1 MQGPGRG
8 SAGSIGRMHTA
19 LPSLLSHPLLLLL
32 SLAALLWA
40 LTRRPW
46 RLLRRNALQ
55 NAWLGAMVLV
65 ALLWTLR
72 ATLVGGLVIQLLGAT
87 LMVTL
92 FGLPLALLSLF
103 VVDVVSLFGLEYL
116 AGHGWAQFDW
126 PSLWVRYV
134 WLALLPAL
142 ISAVLQAMMRRL
154 LPRHPFVFIL
164 GHGYFTAGLAALG
177 ASAAEAGWRHL
188 TAPGL
193 PWSIADT
200 LTAAVILA
208 FGEAFLTGMLVA
220 IFVVYRPQ
228 WVVTFRDEEY
238 LDR

>member
-1 MQGPGRG
+1 
-8 SAGSIGRMHTA
+8 MHTA
-19 LPSLLSHPLLLLL
+19 LPSLLSDPLLIVV
-32 SLAALLWA
+32 SLAGLLWA

-46 RLLRRNALQ
+46 QLLRRNALQ
-55 NAWLGAMVLV
+55 HAWLGAMVLV
-65 ALLWTLR
+65 ALLWTVR
-72 ATLVGGLVIQLLGAT
+72 ATLVGGLVIQLMGAT

-103 VVDVVSLFGLEYL
+103 VVDLVSLFGLEYL
-116 AGHGWAQFDW
+116 AGHGWELFDW
-126 PSLWVRYV
+126 PSLWVRYT
-134 WLALLPAL
+134 WLALVPAL
-142 ISAVLQAMMRRL
+142 LSAGLQALMRRW

-177 ASAAEAGWRHL
+177 AGGVQAAWRHVM
-188 TAPGL
+188 APGL
-193 PWSIADT
+193 PFTVAET
-200 LTAAVILA
+200 LTATLILA

-238 LDR
+238 LKN

>member
-1 MQGPGRG
+1 MQGSPWG

-19 LPSLLSHPLLLLL
+19 LPSLLSDPLLLLL
-32 SLAALLWA
+32 SLSGLLWA

-46 RLLRRNALQ
+46 QLLRRHALQ

-65 ALLWTLR
+65 ALLWTVR
-72 ATLVGGLVIQLLGAT
+72 ATLAGGLVIQLMGAT

-126 PSLWVRYV
+126 PALWVRYV

-142 ISAVLQAMMRRL
+142 ISAALQALMRRL

-177 ASAAEAGWRHL
+177 ASAAEAGWRHF
-188 TAPGL
+188 TAPAL
-193 PWSIADT
+193 PWSVADT

-238 LDR
+238 LNR

>member
-1 MQGPGRG
+1 
-8 SAGSIGRMHTA
+8 MHTA

-32 SLAALLWA
+32 SLAGLLWA

-142 ISAVLQAMMRRL
+142 FSAALQAMMRRL

-188 TAPGL
+188 MAPGL
-193 PWSIADT
+193 PWSVADT

-228 WVVTFRDEEY
+228 WVVTFRGEEY

>member
-1 MQGPGRG
+1 
-8 SAGSIGRMHTA
+8 MHTA
-19 LPSLLSHPLLLLL
+19 LASLLSDPLLALL
-32 SLAALLWA
+32 SLAGLLWA

-46 RLLRRNALQ
+46 QLLRRNALQ

-65 ALLWTLR
+65 ALLWTVR
-72 ATLVGGLVIQLLGAT
+72 ATLAGGLVIQLLGAT

-103 VVDVVSLFGLEYL
+103 VVDGLSLLGLEYL
-116 AGHGWAQFDW
+116 AGHGWAQFGWDA
-126 PSLWVRYV
+126 LWARYV

-142 ISAVLQAMMRRL
+142 ISATLQAAMRRL

-164 GHGYFTAGLAALG
+164 GHGYFTGGLAALG
-177 ASAAEAGWRHL
+177 ASAAQAGWRYL
-188 TAPGL
+188 MAPASPL
-193 PWSIADT
+193 SVADT
-200 LTAAVILA
+200 LVAGIILA

-238 LDR
+238 LNG

>member
-1 MQGPGRG
+1 
-8 SAGSIGRMHTA
+8 MHTTLA
-19 LPSLLSHPLLLLL
+19 SLLSDPLLVLV
-32 SLAALLWA
+32 SLAGLLWA

-46 RLLRRNALQ
+46 RLLRRHALQ

-65 ALLWTLR
+65 ALLWTVR
-72 ATLVGGLVIQLLGAT
+72 ATLAGGLVIQLLGAT

-103 VVDVVSLFGLEYL
+103 VVDVLSLLGLEYL
-116 AGHGWAQFDW
+116 AGHGWTQFDW
-126 PSLWVRYV
+126 AALWVRYV

-142 ISAVLQAMMRRL
+142 ISAALQAAMRRL

-177 ASAAEAGWRHL
+177 AGAAQAGWRHL
-188 TAPGL
+188 MAPGSPL
-193 PWSIADT
+193 SVADT
-200 LTAAVILA
+200 LVAAIILA

-228 WVVTFRDEEY
+228 WVITFRDEEY
-238 LDR
+238 LNG

>member
-1 MQGPGRG
+1 
-8 SAGSIGRMHTA
+8 MHTA
-19 LPSLLSHPLLLLL
+19 LPSLLSDPLLVFL
-32 SLAALLWA
+32 SLAGLLWA

-46 RLLRRNALQ
+46 QLLRRNALQ
-55 NAWLGAMVLV
+55 NAWLGATLLV
-65 ALLWTLR
+65 ALLWMVR

-103 VVDVVSLFGLEYL
+103 VVDVVSLLGLEYL
-116 AGHGWAQFDW
+116 AGHGWSQFDLA
-126 PSLWVRYV
+126 SLWVRYV
-134 WLALLPAL
+134 WLALVPAL
-142 ISAVLQAMMRRL
+142 ISAALQALMRRF

-177 ASAAEAGWRHL
+177 GSAAQAAWRHL
-188 TAPGL
+188 MAPAL
-193 PWSIADT
+193 PFTVADT
-200 LTAAVILA
+200 LAAMVILA

-238 LDR
+238 LKR

>member
-1 MQGPGRG
+1 
-8 SAGSIGRMHTA
+8 MHTTLA
-19 LPSLLSHPLLLLL
+19 SLLSYPLLVLL
-32 SLAALLWA
+32 SLAGLLWA

-46 RLLRRNALQ
+46 QLLRRNALQ

-65 ALLWTLR
+65 ALLWTVR
-72 ATLVGGLVIQLLGAT
+72 ATLAGGLVIQLLGAT

-103 VVDVVSLFGLEYL
+103 VVDVLSLLGLEYL

-126 PSLWVRYV
+126 ASLWARYV

-142 ISAVLQAMMRRL
+142 ISAALQAVMRRL

-177 ASAAEAGWRHL
+177 AGAAQAGWRHL
-188 TAPGL
+188 MVPGSPL
-193 PWSIADT
+193 SVADT
-200 LTAAVILA
+200 LVAAIILA

-228 WVVTFRDEEY
+228 WVITFRDEEY
-238 LDR
+238 LSG

>member
-1 MQGPGRG
+1 
-8 SAGSIGRMHTA
+8 MHTA

-46 RLLRRNALQ
+46 QLLRRNALQ

-142 ISAVLQAMMRRL
+142 ISAALQTMMRRL

>member
-1 MQGPGRG
+1 
-8 SAGSIGRMHTA
+8 MHTA
-19 LPSLLSHPLLLLL
+19 LPSLLSDPLLVFV
-32 SLAALLWA
+32 SLAGLAWA

-46 RLLRRNALQ
+46 QLLRRNALQ
-55 NAWLGAMVLV
+55 NAWLGAMLLV
-65 ALLWTLR
+65 ALLWMVR

-103 VVDVVSLFGLEYL
+103 VVDLVSLFGLEYL
-116 AGHGWAQFDW
+116 AGHGWGQFDW

-142 ISAVLQAMMRRL
+142 ISAMLQALMRRL

-188 TAPGL
+188 MAPGL
-193 PWSIADT
+193 PLSVADT

-238 LDR
+238 LKD